1 MTKSIRALVLA
12 AGVGSRL
19 KPLTN
24 KIPKCLVKISGVPV
38 LGRWINEL
46 DRIGAEAVLI
56 NTHHKSE
63 KVKNYINN
71 LNYKTMKLSISKEE
85 KLLGTAGTL
94 IHNKK
99 FFENSTGILIHA
111 DNVTDFDLSLLL
123 KAHDKRSPNTIL
135 TMLTF
140 NSPNPSSSGIVEI
153 DKKGLLTRFHEKI
166 QNPPSNRANAAIYV
180 FEKNF
185 FDSLE
190 NPLSNYYDFSLDIIP
205 DFIGKIQ
212 TFHTDKP
219 FIDIGTPETLELAKN
234 TFKKK

>member
-1 MTKSIRALVLA
+1 MTKRVRALILA
-12 AGVGSRL
+12 AGIGSRL
-19 KPLTN
+19 KPLTTS
-24 KIPKCLVKISGVPV
+24 IPKCLVKVSGAPV
-38 LGRWINEL
+38 LGRWLKEL
-46 DRIGAEAVLI
+46 DRIGTEAVLI
-56 NTHHKSE
+56 NTHYKAE
-63 KVKNYINN
+63 KVENYIHD
-71 LNYKTMKLSISKEE
+71 LNYKKMKLSISREK

-94 IHNKK
+94 IHNKN
-99 FFENSTGILIHA
+99 FFENSIGILIHA

-123 KAHDKRSPNTIL
+123 KAHYKRSRNAIF

-153 DKKGLLTRFHEKI
+153 DKKGLVKRFHEKI
-166 QNPPSNRANAAIYV
+166 QNPPSNRANAAIYI
-180 FEKNF
+180 FEENL

-190 NPLSNYYDFSLDIIP
+190 EPLSNYYDFSLDIIP

-234 TFKKK
+234 TFKN